1 MRGRTEKITAKK
13 SCRVTGDV
21 QLGRVFRDAGS
32 VAGAARVEAGVR
44 GAHRRDVEDGAALAQ
59 RLRGH
64 VRAVGHVVAVEQ
76 PVHVDGPVAA
86 DHHAWHRHQVSSA
99 HGFVPKGELQ
109 DLGRRLNYNLRE
121 RFAIL
126 WGCEG

>member
-1 MRGRTEKITAKK
+1 MQGH
-13 SCRVTGDV
+13 TGDV
-21 QLGRVFRDAGS
+21 QPRRVLGDAGA
-32 VAGAARVEAGVR
+32 VARAARVEAGVR

-86 DHHAWHRHQVSSA
+86 DHHARHRHQVSSA
-99 HGFVPKGELQ
+99 HGFVPEGELQ
-109 DLGRRLNYNLRE
+109 DLGRRFN
-121 RFAIL
+121 IKSSDSM
-126 WGCEG
+126 GVIEG